1 MGWVWFIAAAS
12 KMQLPSLGRFGN
24 ARKEEETEICV
35 IMSEEVAGKVTWE
48 RSSLA
53 GAWHSPS
60 CQNCLHST
68 Q

>member
-12 KMQLPSLGRFGN
+12 KMQLPSLGRFDN
-24 ARKEEETEICV
+24 AREDETEKLV
-35 IMSEEVAGKVTWE
+35 IMSEEVVGKVTWE